1 MQPKAIKLTSSGPA
15 AFHLEL
21 RVIPG
26 APRDKIVGVLGEA
39 LKIAIAKPPED
50 NAANIAVEKFL
61 RQQLGLRRGQ
71 VALIG
76 GFTSRD
82 KLVRI
87 TGLTREELSARLA
100 DLTDG

>member
-1 MQPKAIKLTSSGPA
+1 MTIKLTSSGDG
-15 AFHLEL
+15 AFRISL

-26 APRDKIVGVLGEA
+26 APRDRIVGELGEA

-61 RQQLGLRRGQ
+61 ARELGLRRAQ
-71 VALIG
+71 VALVA

-82 KLVRI
+82 KVIRVS
-87 TGLTREELSARLA
+87 GLTRQELSARLA
-100 DLTDG
+100 ALTDG